1 MNTTRLHTPRAATIL
16 ASMVAA
22 LLAFTLGC
30 ESDSTVAITRPVNDY
45 ADVLSDADE
54 ARLTERIVA
63 TRNTTGVQI
72 ALLVVNAT
80 DGTPIDDY
88 ALAAARRWG
97 GGSATRNDGILV
109 TFAMNDRK
117 SDMETGPGV
126 QDRVPDAVAK
136 RILDGARPAMRAHRY
151 ADAFDGVLAELDAR
165 VRDGAT
171 ITPTAPAFPL
181 NTVAHNA
188 APVSDETDGMFLFV
202 FILVGFCGTIGGV
215 MLYRRDARK
224 RALRDEEEADAEF
237 ERDRRERLARENAR
251 FAERQAQE
259 ARARVATKPSPSVP
273 APTQQ
278 APAYTPPSRSY
289 NRTPEPPRERGRVN
303 YAPSAPASDTGYGTR
318 RTRVSTPP
326 QPYVAPVCEP
336 PASAYRSPTPVSNY
350 RSPSPAFGSSSS
362 SSWGSDSSS
371 SSSSDSSSSSTD
383 WGGGGGSSD
392 GGGASSDW

>member
-1 MNTTRLHTPRAATIL
+1 MRFIYVLL
-16 ASMVAA
+16 GL
-22 LLAFTLGC
+22 LLAFCLGC

-45 ADVLSDADE
+45 ANVLNSADE
-54 ARLTERIVA
+54 ARLTERLVA

-72 ALLVVNAT
+72 ALLVVSTT

-88 ALAAARRWG
+88 ALAVMRRWG

-109 TFAMNDRK
+109 TFAVADRK
-117 SDMETGPGV
+117 SDVETGPGV
-126 QDRVPDAVAK
+126 QDRVPDVVAK

-165 VRDGAT
+165 VREGAP
-171 ITPTAPAFPL
+171 ITSTAPAFHLP
-181 NTVAHNA
+181 TVAHNA
-188 APVSDETDGMFLFV
+188 APASDGTDGLFVFV

-224 RALRDEEEADAEF
+224 RALRDEEDADAAEF
-237 ERDRRERLARENAR
+237 ERNRREQLARENAR
-251 FAERQAQE
+251 FAERAAQE

-278 APAYTPPSRSY
+278 APAYTPPVSTY
-289 NRTPEPPRERGRVN
+289 NRTPEPPRERGRMN
-303 YAPSAPASDTGYGTR
+303 YAASAPSAPASDTGYSTR

-326 QPYVAPVCEP
+326 QPYVAPAYAPSYEAPV
-336 PASAYRSPTPVSNY
+336 SHYRSPTPVSTY